1 MRRSHELKSLIQ
13 KQKLAIEKLAKLHEL
28 NILKIGG
35 KVKKYLSSISDNSI
49 DDIYVNFSETN
60 VEIGL
65 NDLRFGTSASLLPPS
80 YLRNNWE
87 LNHGTVGG
95 VDKDSRYLDKI
106 ILLGIIA
113 TEFKNDGKLFKIL
126 ETGLGLF
133 KSHRKSI
140 KETNH
145 DEFVDELKNIQLESK
160 RKKTEFIHNSFIKNG
175 GIENEKG
182 ANIYVKKTSRW
193 ASYVKKIKFHKVT
206 EKTITAEYM
215 FSDGSW
221 VKYRGNKGFV
231 LRNCRTIYK
240 KNYDIV

>member
-1 MRRSHELKSLIQ
+1 MRRSHELRLLIS
-13 KQKLAIEKLAKLHEL
+13 KQKRVIENLSKSHKLDIL
-28 NILKIGG
+28 NTENKI
-35 KVKKYLSSISDNSI
+35 KKYLSSISDNSI

-126 ETGLGLF
+126 ENGLKFF

-140 KETNH
+140 KETKH
-145 DEFVDELKNIQLESK
+145 DEFVDELKYIESEAK

-175 GIENEKG
+175 GIENDKG

-193 ASYVKKIKFHKVT
+193 SSYVKKIKFHKVT

-221 VKYRGNKGFV
+221 VKYRGDRGFV

>member
-28 NILKIGG
+28 NILKIVG

-65 NDLRFGTSASLLPPS
+65 NDLPFKSAASLYAPS
-80 YLRNNWE
+80 YFRKEWE
-87 LNHGTVGG
+87 LNHGTVGS
-95 VDKDSRYLDKI
+95 VNKESRYLDKI

-140 KETNH
+140 KETKC
-145 DEFVDELKNIQLESK
+145 DEFIEELKHIESEVEV
-160 RKKTEFIHNSFIKNG
+160 KKLEFINNSFIKNG
-175 GIENEKG
+175 GIENEKRT
-182 ANIYVKKTSRW
+182 NIYVKKTSRW
-193 ASYVKKIKFHKVT
+193 SSYVKKIKFHKVT
-206 EKTITAEYM
+206 EKTITAEYI

-221 VKYRGNKGFV
+221 VKYRGDKGFV

>member
-1 MRRSHELKSLIQ
+1 MRRSHELKSLIL

-28 NILKIGG
+28 NILKIVD
-35 KVKKYLSSISDNSI
+35 KVKKYISSISDNSI

-87 LNHGTVGG
+87 LNHGSVGG
-95 VDKDSRYLDKI
+95 VDKDSGYLDKI

-140 KETNH
+140 KETKH
-145 DEFVDELKNIQLESK
+145 DEFVDELKYIESEAK

-175 GIENEKG
+175 GIENDKG

-193 ASYVKKIKFHKVT
+193 SSYVKKIKFNKVT
-206 EKTITAEYM
+206 EKTITAEYI

-221 VKYRGNKGFV
+221 VKYRGDKGFV